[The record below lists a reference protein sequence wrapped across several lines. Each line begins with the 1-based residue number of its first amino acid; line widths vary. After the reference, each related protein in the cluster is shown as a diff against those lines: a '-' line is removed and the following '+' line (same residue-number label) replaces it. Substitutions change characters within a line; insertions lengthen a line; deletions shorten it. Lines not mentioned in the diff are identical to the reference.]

1 MFSNAF
7 PRRAGAARCASLAAL
22 HMGLALAACSAP
34 ATPEHAAAGH
44 STSAAPF
51 DAQFIDSMIEHH
63 EGAIV
68 MANEAQNQA
77 QRPEI
82 KALASAVLAA
92 QQGEIKQM
100 RDWRAQ
106 WFPDL
111 KDKVSM
117 NMDMEPMT
125 VPSGADPHDIR
136 FNDAMIPHHESAIS
150 KAQEALKTSQRAEI
164 KALATA
170 IVAAQ
175 TAQIEQMKAWR
186 AAWK

>member
-1 MFSNAF
+1 
-7 PRRAGAARCASLAAL
+7 
-22 HMGLALAACSAP
+22 
-34 ATPEHAAAGH
+34 
-44 STSAAPF
+44 
-51 DAQFIDSMIEHH
+51 MIEHH

-68 MANEAQNQA
+68 MAKDAQSQA
-77 QRPEI
+77 QRAEI
-82 KALASAVLAA
+82 KTLAAAILNA

-111 KDKVSM
+111 QIKASLRT
-117 NMDMEPMT
+117 DMGPMT
-125 VPSGADPHDIR
+125 VPSGAEPYDIR
-136 FNDAMIPHHESAIS
+136 FIDAMIPHHESAIS
-150 KAQEALKTSQRAEI
+150 MAQEALKTSQRAEI

-175 TAQIEQMKAWR
+175 TAEIEQMKAWR